1 MNLYR
6 ADLHMHTVLSPCG
19 DLDMSPVNL
28 VNQAASCGLDIIAIT
43 DHNSTLHGPIVRR
56 LAKSKGIMVL
66 YGAEVTTKE
75 EAHCVCLFDT
85 EEQRMVFQEYLETHL
100 PNIPNNPDVF
110 GYQVEVDEND
120 EILQEI
126 EPLLIS
132 ALDVG
137 VNQIEA
143 YVHKLGGLFIP
154 AHVNKTKYSLI
165 SQLGFVPFDLKCDAL
180 ELSLHTTVDEFKA
193 KNNYLKSARFIRSSD
208 AHMLSQ
214 IGSAFT
220 TLQME
225 HRTFDELR
233 KALNGI
239 DGRDIIQ

>member
-43 DHNSTLHGPIVRR
+43 DHNTTLHGPIVRR
-56 LAKSKGIMVL
+56 LAKDKGIMVL

-85 EEQRMVFQEYLETHL
+85 EEQRLAFQNYLETHL

-137 VNQIEA
+137 VNHIEA
-143 YVHKLGGLFIP
+143 YVHQLGGLFIP
-154 AHVNKTKYSLI
+154 AHVDKTKYSLI
-165 SQLGFVPFDLKCDAL
+165 SQLGFVPFDLTYDAL
-180 ELSLHTTVDEFKA
+180 ELSHHTTIEAFKA
-193 KNNYLKSARFIRSSD
+193 KNGYLKDARFIRSSD
-208 AHMLSQ
+208 AHMLNQ

-225 HRTFDELR
+225 HRTFAELY
-233 KALNGI
+233 KALRGI